1 MADWHYIGHYGQ
13 LGPLSDSQ
21 MAELVTSGVIER
33 ETYVWCDGMADW
45 LPAASVPD
53 LAAHFAASP
62 IPPTPPPPPPRP
74 FGQRASQIPPSAPPP
89 QVPMYTPQPPPG
101 GFAGSAVYGLSNPYP
116 GHLMPAQRSD
126 KNRVLAGILNIVLP
140 GLGRMYLG
148 YSMIGVIQFVLIFT
162 GIGILWAFI
171 DGLLMLTGNVKEDG
185 YGRELV

>member
-1 MADWHYIGHYGQ
+1 
-13 LGPLSDSQ
+13 
-21 MAELVTSGVIER
+21 
-33 ETYVWCDGMADW
+33 
-45 LPAASVPD
+45 
-53 LAAHFAASP
+53 
-62 IPPTPPPPPPRP
+62 
-74 FGQRASQIPPSAPPP
+74 
-89 QVPMYTPQPPPG
+89 
-101 GFAGSAVYGLSNPYP
+101 
-116 GHLMPAQRSD
+116 MPAQRSD